1 VRRLIA
7 QEAAEQRQSERAG
20 IGGRL
25 SGAKRGGGYD
35 ASRIHS
41 DWRFFVVSGYRTVLV
56 EIVVVTERARSC
68 ARYLVV
74 SGVFLFEE
82 LPIDT
87 SRCWAVFLGPGFNL
101 LPGPFSWL
109 PSYGPISNG

>member
-25 SGAKRGGGYD
+25 NDAKRGGGYD

-41 DWRFFVVSGYRTVLV
+41 DRRFFVVSGYRTVLV

-74 SGVFLFEE
+74 SGVAVEIPGEGNFLVM
-82 LPIDT
+82 
-87 SRCWAVFLGPGFNL
+87 RNFLMQKHHGESGRANIASL
-101 LPGPFSWL
+101 
-109 PSYGPISNG
+109 